1 MPDYQHGGAGTDF
14 HPPALIPKTYSAEV
28 LRTIRANS
36 LHDHRLKI
44 LPFGAIKI
52 IKELKLNNKKKKR
65 RNRGRTKQ
73 PFKQYGCNYNNIISI
88 KRTDHKPESNI
99 IFGTCNVQSLK
110 PKELQVSDLI
120 NDYSLDFLV
129 LTETWLNDK
138 HKQWKDCTV
147 LDKDGLSLST
157 ADRVGR
163 KGGGLALIHKTA
175 YNTKLLDRG
184 TRPTFEHATWE
195 LKAKKET
202 LAIHGIYHPP
212 PSLANKTTN
221 SLFTEDFTDF
231 VSITLP
237 SHPNNIYI
245 GDFNLHISEEET
257 DPIIFSDSIEAMGL
271 YQHVNFP
278 THKSGNILDL
288 VLSDIQQSTSVITTS
303 PGPYVSDH
311 RAVISTLNTKRLNP
325 SFTYKEVRRIK
336 EITQDQLIAEFKLE
350 NVPLTTK
357 LHEIVPKLKT
367 ELSRTLDTLA
377 PLTRRKISL
386 RPKNPWFDSE
396 LKTHKRLMRK
406 SEKKWLRNKTD
417 RYWTSYKSI
426 RNSYYNRLKTK
437 KKATLKTKFA
447 ECKKEPKKIHTLM
460 KNLTAKQQPI
470 KWPEHTSD
478 ENLVED
484 FANFFLEKITK
495 IREALKDKPT
505 YSPAPT
511 DTPKLQE
518 FKALEE
524 KDVHRVIMSLRTK
537 TCELDPVPTAIFKM
551 LLPKILPLI
560 TKIVN
565 LSLCQ
570 GKFIQDWKT
579 AIVRPLLKK
588 EGLQL
593 IMSNFRPVSNLS
605 FISKIIE
612 KCMLLQLSQH
622 CENNNLQPD
631 YQSAYREHY
640 SCETAVLKLSNDI
653 LWAMEKQHVTCL
665 VALDLSAA
673 FDTVDHQTLLEVL
686 RHKFGLEKTAL
697 EWFDQYLRPRSFKV
711 TINGKESSERNL
723 TVSVPQGSCAGAN
736 IFNLYC
742 SPLHE
747 VIPPDLQLSGFADDH
762 SVRKSFKAS
771 DREEEAHTVEQ
782 TEACML
788 SIKNWMDEMRLK
800 MNPSKTEFIYFGF
813 NKQLAKC
820 NTQELKVS
828 GDLIPRT
835 NLIRYLG
842 VWLDAGLNYKH
853 HIKKKCQASM
863 ANFIRIRSIRHL
875 IDSDTT
881 AGLCLSLCI
890 SHLDYCNSLL
900 YGIPQSS
907 LKKMQRVQNM
917 CARLVLRKNKKD
929 SATACLRDLHWLP
942 VKYRIQHKILTLT
955 HKCYHN
961 IGPAYLQQLIV
972 KHQARREGLRSGS
985 EQQDLLVIPRTHSR
999 IFADRSFAVAAP
1011 VLWNALPNNIRTC
1024 GDLLTFKKKLKT
1036 HLFLQAFN

>member
-1 MPDYQHGGAGTDF
+1 MPDYQHGGVRTDP
-14 HPPALIPKTYSAEV
+14 HALIPKTYSAEV
-28 LRTIRANS
+28 LRTIRATS

-44 LPFGAIKI
+44 LPFGAIKR
-52 IKELKLNNKKKKR
+52 IKELKLNNKKRKR
-65 RNRGRTKQ
+65 RNRRKIRQ

-120 NDYSLDFLV
+120 NDYSLDFLL

-184 TRPTFEHATWE
+184 IRPTFEHATWE
-195 LKAKKET
+195 LKTKKAT
-202 LAIHGIYHPP
+202 LVIHGIYHPP
-212 PSLANKTTN
+212 PSLTNKTTN
-221 SLFTEDFTDF
+221 SLFIEDFTDF
-231 VSITLP
+231 VSKTLP

-245 GDFNLHISEEET
+245 SDFNLHISEEET
-257 DPIIFSDSIEAMGL
+257 DPIIFNDSIEAMGL

-303 PGPYVSDH
+303 PGPYLSDH
-311 RAVISTLNTKRLNP
+311 RAVISTLNIKRLNP
-325 SFTYKEVRRIK
+325 SFTYKQVRRIK
-336 EITQDQLIAEFKLE
+336 EITQDQLIDEFKLE

-357 LHEIVPKLKT
+357 LHEIVPMLKT

-396 LKTHKRLMRK
+396 LKTHKRQMRK
-406 SEKKWLRNKTD
+406 LEKKWLRHKTD
-417 RYWTSYKSI
+417 PYWTAYKST
-426 RNSYYNRLKTK
+426 RNSYYSRLKTK
-437 KKATLKTKFA
+437 KKATLRTKFT
-447 ECKKEPKKIHTLM
+447 ECNKEPKKIHTLM
-460 KNLTAKQQPI
+460 KNLTAKQQPVQ
-470 KWPEHTSD
+470 WPEHTSD

-495 IREALKDKPT
+495 IRESLKDKPIYT
-505 YSPAPT
+505 PTST

-524 KDVHRVIMSLRTK
+524 KEVHRVIMSLRTK
-537 TCELDPVPTAIFKM
+537 TCELDPVPTTIFKM

-570 GKFIQDWKT
+570 GQFIRDWKT

-622 CENNNLQPD
+622 CNNNNLQPD

-653 LWAMEKQHVTCL
+653 LWAMEKQHITCL

-673 FDTVDHQTLLEVL
+673 FDTVDHQTLLEIL

-711 TINGKESSERNL
+711 TINGKESSERDL

-771 DREEEAHTVEQ
+771 DREEEENTVEQ

-788 SIKNWMDEMRLK
+788 SIKNWMDKMRLK

-813 NKQLAKC
+813 NRQLAKC
-820 NTQELKVS
+820 TTQELKVA

-835 NLIRYLG
+835 DLIRYLG
-842 VWLDAGLNYKH
+842 VWLNAGLNYKH

-929 SATACLRDLHWLP
+929 SATACLRELHWLP

-961 IGPAYLQQLIV
+961 IGPAYIQQLIV
-972 KHQARREGLRSGS
+972 KHHARREGLRSGS
-985 EQQDLLVIPRTHSR
+985 GQQDLLVIPRTHSR
-999 IFADRSFAVAAP
+999 TFADRSFAVAAP
-1011 VLWNALPNNIRTC
+1011 LLWNALPNNIRSC

-1036 HLFLQAFN
+1036 YLFLQAFN

>member
-1 MPDYQHGGAGTDF
+1 MPDYQHGGVRTDP
-14 HPPALIPKTYSAEV
+14 HALIPKTYSAEV
-28 LRTIRANS
+28 LRTIRATS

-44 LPFGAIKI
+44 LPFGAIKR
-52 IKELKLNNKKKKR
+52 IKELKLNNKKRKR
-65 RNRGRTKQ
+65 RNRRRIRQ

-120 NDYSLDFLV
+120 NDYSLDFLL

-184 TRPTFEHATWE
+184 IRPTFEHATWE
-195 LKAKKET
+195 LKTKKAT
-202 LAIHGIYHPP
+202 LVIHGIYHPP
-212 PSLANKTTN
+212 PSLTNKTTN
-221 SLFTEDFTDF
+221 SLFIEDFTDF
-231 VSITLP
+231 VSKTLP

-257 DPIIFSDSIEAMGL
+257 DPIIFNDSIEAMGL

-303 PGPYVSDH
+303 PGPYLSDH
-311 RAVISTLNTKRLNP
+311 RAVISTLNIKRLNP
-325 SFTYKEVRRIK
+325 SFTYKQVRRIK
-336 EITQDQLIAEFKLE
+336 EITQDQLIDEFKLE

-357 LHEIVPKLKT
+357 LHEIVPMLKT

-396 LKTHKRLMRK
+396 LKTHKRQMRK
-406 SEKKWLRNKTD
+406 LEKKWLRHKTD
-417 RYWTSYKSI
+417 PYWTAYKST
-426 RNSYYNRLKTK
+426 RNSYYSRLKTK
-437 KKATLKTKFA
+437 KKATLRTKFA
-447 ECKKEPKKIHTLM
+447 ECNKEPKKIHTLM
-460 KNLTAKQQPI
+460 KNLTAKQQPVQ
-470 KWPEHTSD
+470 WPEHTSD

-495 IREALKDKPT
+495 IRESLKDKPIYT
-505 YSPAPT
+505 PTST

-537 TCELDPVPTAIFKM
+537 TCELDPVPTTIFKM

-570 GKFIQDWKT
+570 GQFIRDWKT

-622 CENNNLQPD
+622 CNNNNLQPD

-653 LWAMEKQHVTCL
+653 LWAMEKQHITCL

-673 FDTVDHQTLLEVL
+673 FDTVDHQTLLEIL

-697 EWFDQYLRPRSFKV
+697 EWFNQYLRPRSFKV
-711 TINGKESSERNL
+711 TINGKESSERDL

-747 VIPPDLQLSGFADDH
+747 VVPPDLQLSSFADDH

-771 DREEEAHTVEQ
+771 DREEEENTVEQ

-813 NKQLAKC
+813 NRQLAKC
-820 NTQELKVS
+820 TTQELKVA

-835 NLIRYLG
+835 DLIRYLG

-863 ANFIRIRSIRHL
+863 ANFIWIRSIRHL

-917 CARLVLRKNKKD
+917 CARLVLRKKKKD
-929 SATACLRDLHWLP
+929 SATACLRELHWLP

-961 IGPAYLQQLIV
+961 IGPAYIQQLIV
-972 KHQARREGLRSGS
+972 KHHARREGLRSGS
-985 EQQDLLVIPRTHSR
+985 GQQDLLVIPRIHSR
-999 IFADRSFAVAAP
+999 TFADRSFAVAAP
-1011 VLWNALPNNIRTC
+1011 LLWNALPNNIRSC

-1036 HLFLQAFN
+1036 YLFLQAFN